1 TWYCVEGSNQ
11 HLKSILD
18 GNPFYGG
25 ILADQFYDNP
35 EGLAESIKM
44 NLKTSDGLMIF
55 DIVHII
61 EKNMWK
67 QVERGMR
74 EGGAIN

>member
-1 TWYCVEGSNQ
+1 MCTYRS
-11 HLKSILD
+11 
-18 GNPFYGG
+18 

-35 EGLAESIKM
+35 DGLAESIRM
-44 NLKTSDGLMIF
+44 NLATSDGLMIF

-61 EKNMWK
+61 EKNMWDY
-67 QVERGMR
+67 VERGMR